1 MAALL
6 AVFAIAACDSGADEP
21 SDVVGSADAITAAV
35 AWQAG
40 EQEPIVDDDGES
52 QLPVVFVVADDGAT
66 IDVGVQA
73 DVAADTVDWATVR
86 FADDIADTFDPDIE
100 GEPVRD
106 DGVLLLIG
114 PMPEPARS
122 VELQLV
128 RYSDIDSGEAFTLE
142 ITAEMRSGDTDP
154 DGTTA
159 PNAIVTAVTQP

>member
-1 MAALL
+1 M
-6 AVFAIAACDSGADEP
+6 
-21 SDVVGSADAITAAV
+21 VGSADAITAAV
-35 AWQAG
+35 AWQAD
-40 EQEPIVDDDGES
+40 EQEPVVDDDGEA
-52 QLPVVFVVADDGAT
+52 QLPVVFVVAGDGAT

-122 VELQLV
+122 VELDLV
-128 RYSDIDSGEAFTLE
+128 RYTAIDTGEAFTLE
-142 ITAEMRSGDTDP
+142 ITAEERPDGTD

-159 PNAIVTAVTQP
+159 PNAVVTAVTQP

>member
-1 MAALL
+1 MALL
-6 AVFAIAACDSGADEP
+6 AVFAIAACSSGGSES
-21 SDVVGSADAITAAV
+21 SDVVGSADAITAA
-35 AWQAG
+35 
-40 EQEPIVDDDGES
+40 
-52 QLPVVFVVADDGAT
+52 
-66 IDVGVQA
+66 
-73 DVAADTVDWATVR
+73 
-86 FADDIADTFDPDIE
+86 ADDIADTFDPDVE

-128 RYSDIDSGEAFTLE
+128 RYFDIDTGEPFTLE
-142 ITAEMRSGDTDP
+142 ITAEMRSDDTTA

>member
-1 MAALL
+1 
-6 AVFAIAACDSGADEP
+6 VFVVAACDNGADES

-40 EQEPIVDDDGES
+40 EQEPVVDADGEA
-52 QLPVVFVVADDGAT
+52 QLPVVFVVADGGAT

-86 FADDIADTFDPDIE
+86 FADDAADTFDPDVE

-122 VELQLV
+122 IELQLV
-128 RYSDIDSGEAFTLE
+128 RYSSIDVGEAFTLE
-142 ITAEMRSGDTDP
+142 ITAEIRSDDTDA